1 LGFFALKTAIK
12 NKRKTSSLPDELV
25 DAIEPPVL
33 PAPHLISGEDFLRPL
48 SQKLAFR
55 NKL

>member
-25 DAIEPPVL
+25 DAIEADKYPPFPFITIDYDGL
-33 PAPHLISGEDFLRPL
+33 YCPKLIILL
-48 SQKLAFR
+48 
-55 NKL
+55 